1 MEKYKETIRKR
12 MIGYASLMSFFGIIT
27 VLLSRYLPKDTDSHI
42 LDFTSGVVMGM
53 LTALIL
59 LMVFMV
65 VKMVMALNNEEKL
78 RAMYIDETDE
88 RSMLIYQKIGGN
100 YAQVQSI
107 AQLLISVGIVFLGI
121 YEAGVVLF
129 AITLVELLARIA
141 MKFYYH
147 KTM

>member
-1 MEKYKETIRKR
+1 MNKKVNSFIFVICGTLLSIVLFLALAAIFLVTFGFFFLKLPAEPMVTAFSI
-12 MIGYASLMSFFGIIT
+12 SLMFSIIA
-27 VLLSRYLPKDTDSHI
+27 
-42 LDFTSGVVMGM
+42 
-53 LTALIL
+53 AL
-59 LMVFMV
+59 F
-65 VKMVMALNNEEKL
+65 LN
-78 RAMYIDETDE
+78 
-88 RSMLIYQKIGGN
+88 MLIYQKIGGD

-107 AQLLISVGIVFLGI
+107 AQLLISVGIVFLGL

>member
-12 MIGYASLMSFFGIIT
+12 MIGYACMMSGLGVIT
-27 VLLSRYLPKDTDSHI
+27 IFLSKYLPEETGSHI
-42 LDFTSGVVMGM
+42 LDFASGMVMGM
-53 LTALIL
+53 LTALEIIF
-59 LMVFMV
+59 VIMV
-65 VKMVMALNNEEKL
+65 VKMLIALENEEKL

-88 RSMLIYQKIGGN
+88 RSKLIYEKIGGN

-107 AQLLISVGIVFLGI
+107 AQLLISVGIIFLGL

-129 AITLVELLARIA
+129 AITLVELLARIG

>member
-12 MIGYASLMSFFGIIT
+12 MIGYACMMSGLGATTIF
-27 VLLSRYLPKDTDSHI
+27 LSRYLPEETGSHI
-42 LDFTSGVVMGM
+42 LDFASGMVMGM
-53 LTALIL
+53 LAALEIL
-59 LMVFMV
+59 FVIMV
-65 VKMVMALNNEEKL
+65 VKMLIALENEEKL

-88 RSMLIYQKIGGN
+88 RSKLIYEKIGGN

-107 AQLLISVGIVFLGI
+107 AQLIISVGIIFLGL

-129 AITLVELLARIA
+129 AITLVELLARIG

>member
-1 MEKYKETIRKR
+1 
-12 MIGYASLMSFFGIIT
+12 
-27 VLLSRYLPKDTDSHI
+27 
-42 LDFTSGVVMGM
+42 MGM
-53 LTALIL
+53 LAALEIL
-59 LMVFMV
+59 FVIMV
-65 VKMVMALNNEEKL
+65 VKMLVALENEEKL

-88 RSMLIYQKIGGN
+88 RSKLIYEKIGGN

-107 AQLLISVGIVFLGI
+107 AQLIISVGIIFLGL

-129 AITLVELLARIA
+129 AITLVELLARIG